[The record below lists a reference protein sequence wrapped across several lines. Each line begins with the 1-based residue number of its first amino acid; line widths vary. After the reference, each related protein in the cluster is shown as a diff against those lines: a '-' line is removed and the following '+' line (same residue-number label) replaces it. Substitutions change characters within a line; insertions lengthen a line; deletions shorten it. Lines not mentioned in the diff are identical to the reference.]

1 MTFASR
7 AAAGPVA
14 AILLFAAGPMLSAAL
29 PTSAM
34 AQAAGM
40 AGIGGSETVSVRATV
55 KRVDLKSRM
64 VTLVGPQ
71 GNTLTLKVSD
81 EVANLPTVKP
91 GAKVNVRYY
100 ASTAY
105 VLSSPGAKLPD
116 DSLTAAGVRTAPGQ
130 TPGGAVGTRLVVTG
144 LVVGVDTGAHKIDL
158 VNPSGGQVRTI
169 SVVTPEGQQNL
180 KLVKVGDT
188 ITAVISEALAIA
200 LDPAS

>member
-1 MTFASR
+1 MTFTLRAASGL
-7 AAAGPVA
+7 ATALLLLAAGP
-14 AILLFAAGPMLSAAL
+14 LLCAAL
-29 PTSAM
+29 PTQAL

-40 AGIGGSETVSVRATV
+40 AGIGGSETVSARATV
-55 KRVDLKSRM
+55 KSVDLNSRT

-81 EVANLPTVKP
+81 EVANFPTVKP
-91 GAKVNVRYY
+91 GATVNVRYY

-105 VLSSPGAKLPD
+105 VLSPPGAKLPD
-116 DSLTAAGVRTAPGQ
+116 DSLTAAGVRAAPGQ
-130 TPGGAVGTRLVVTG
+130 TPAGAVSARLVVTG
-144 LVVGVDTGAHKIDL
+144 LVVGVDPAAHKIDL
-158 VNPSGGQVRTI
+158 VNPSGGAVHSI
-169 SVVTPEGQQNL
+169 AVVTPEGQQNL